1 MKKGKDGFYAR
12 YIKRILDIVLA
23 FTALVLLSW
32 LYAIL
37 AVKVRRNL
45 GSPVL
50 FTQPRP
56 GKGEKIFWLYKFR
69 SMTDERDAHGNLL
82 PDEQRLTAFGSWLR
96 RSSMDE
102 LPQLWNVLRGD
113 MSLLGPRPQLVRDM
127 VFMTPEQ
134 RRRHSVRPG
143 ISGLA
148 QVSGRNAL
156 EWERKLEKDI
166 EYVDN
171 ISFGMDI
178 SIIIKTVSQVIF
190 RKKGME
196 DSNIDEV
203 DLTDDYG
210 VFLLKNGII
219 TQTQFD
225 EGMLSAARLLGEAP
239 AEQRVC
245 SSA

>member
-1 MKKGKDGFYAR
+1 MRKGKDGFYAR

-56 GKGEKIFWLYKFR
+56 GKGEKIFRLYKFR
-69 SMTDERDAHGNLL
+69 SMTDERDADGNLL
-82 PDEQRLTAFGSWLR
+82 PDEQRLTAFGKWLR
-96 RSSMDE
+96 GTSMDE

-113 MSLLGPRPQLVRDM
+113 MSLIGPRPQLVRDM

-134 RRRHSVRPG
+134 RRRHDVRPG

-156 EWERKLEKDI
+156 EWERKLEKDV
-166 EYVDN
+166 EYVSN
-171 ISFGMDI
+171 LSFWLDLQI
-178 SIIIKTVSQVIF
+178 LWKTVSHVVF
-190 RKKGME
+190 HTKGK
-196 DSNIDEV
+196 DEG
-203 DLTDDYG
+203 DADEIALTDDFGDY
-210 VFLLKNGII
+210 LLESGQISQEEY
-219 TQTQFD
+219 TQRQV
-225 EGMLSAARLLGEAP
+225 EAL
-239 AEQRVC
+239 QILR
-245 SSA
+245 S